1 VAKFVAKFIVLLD
14 ACVIFPYSLVDTLLR
29 AAERG
34 LYQVHFSEKIL
45 DEALRNRVKRG
56 MTEARAKLFHQ
67 KVVEAFPDA
76 LVETSPELEALMT
89 NDPKDRHVLAA
100 AVSAKVDFVITSN
113 LKDFPSTS
121 LAPWN
126 ITAIPPDT
134 FLEML
139 CDEFCDEYGDAVMY
153 EIIVEQAASYRKS
166 FDPQQANKIPPVT
179 TLELISVFAKEQPNF
194 ADRMRSR
201 LVFS

>member
-1 VAKFVAKFIVLLD
+1 MATLPVLLD
-14 ACVIFPYSLVDTLLR
+14 ACTIFPYTLVDTLFR
-29 AAERG
+29 SAEQG
-34 LYQVHFSEKIL
+34 LYQVYFSNKIL

-56 MTEARAKLFHQ
+56 MTEAGAKLFHQ
-67 KVVEAFPDA
+67 KVIEAFPEA
-76 LVETSPELEALMT
+76 LVEAPPELEALMT

-100 AVSAKVDFVITSN
+100 AVSAKVDFIITSN

-126 ITAIPPDT
+126 IIAIHPDR

-139 CDEFCDEYGDAVMY
+139 CDEYSDATMY
-153 EIIVEQAASYRKS
+153 NIIVAQAASYRKS
-166 FDPQQANKIPPVT
+166 FDPQQPNKTPPVT

-194 ADRMRSR
+194 ADRMRSCSIR
-201 LVFS
+201 S